1 MQAQARRGHLTLDLT
16 NAGFDANAG
25 LDLFHTKWADADVGI
40 TAGSTWKRFAPEAKG
55 VFNLR
60 FW

>member
-1 MQAQARRGHLTLDLT
+1 MTLNL
-16 NAGFDANAG
+16 NQSGVEAAAG
-25 LDLFHTKWADADVGI
+25 LDLFHTKWADADIGI
-40 TAGSTWKRFAPEAKG
+40 TAASSWKRFAPEAKG